1 MTTTQTQ
8 TQTPTTGATQA
19 GNTASGLL
27 PKQPDPNQQN
37 NTPYVPQGKPVDTQ
51 GKTEE
56 ERKREQQ
63 EAEAKK
69 KKNQEGDWWDRNK
82 DWLIPLIAALL
93 GGALGVVLTKLIG
106 ANNTS
111 AVNAVVSN
119 IDVDKKQEQQ
129 VQESGA
135 TQTLATAG
143 TQTPADTK
151 VNPQNGTQTPTV
163 TATQGRC

>member
-1 MTTTQTQ
+1 MTTTPTQ

-27 PKQPDPNQQN
+27 PKQPAPNQQN

-106 ANNTS
+106 ANNTA
-111 AVNAVVSN
+111 AVNTVVSN
-119 IDVDKKQEQQ
+119 IDIDKKTNTQQQEN
-129 VQESGA
+129 GT
-135 TQTLATAG
+135 TQTLSTAG
-143 TQTPADTK
+143 TPTTINASTE
-151 VNPQNGTQTPTV
+151 PQNGSQPTV
-163 TATQGRC
+163 AAAAQGR